1 MNRGGGSMKKFLN
14 IYGSWLGR
22 AGLFGLILLL
32 PGQAL
37 AGKNVFKFFE
47 DMEIHGFVS
56 SSYSYNF
63 NKPNSQTNC
72 GNPALLSGC
81 VRIFDQDDNS
91 FKLDNT
97 ELVFLK
103 ETPDVGDIGFRF
115 DLTFGFSLP
124 EAAQRHHSSAV
135 ATPSSALAT
144 PNDDFD
150 LQQAYVSWRAPI
162 GNGLQ
167 LDFGKFITHVGAEV
181 FEGYDGFNMNFSRTF
196 VFGWGIPFNHT
207 GIRATYEFTD
217 QLSLM
222 LMIANNWEEDGTNDN
237 NKDKTFGF
245 QVGYTP
251 VEKVGILLNW
261 VGGNQGI
268 KRVAGSAP
276 SINSNFRNIFD
287 VVVDIELTR
296 KWFLQLNADLGTEEN
311 ATALAGT
318 AKWWGYAAIVR
329 YDVNKWFSMNVRG
342 AHFNDDDGFRL
353 GAVGNK
359 LWEFTLT
366 PEFRIAENMVV
377 RFEYRHDQSNLGVFE
392 NSLGTGKK
400 SQNTVA
406 MNALIFF

>member
-1 MNRGGGSMKKFLN
+1 MKKFLS
-14 IYGSWLGR
+14 IFGSRLGR
-22 AGLFGLILLL
+22 VALFGLILLL
-32 PGQAL
+32 PSQAW

-63 NKPNSQTNC
+63 NKPMSQTNC
-72 GNPALLSGC
+72 GVAPLAGC
-81 VRIFDQDDNS
+81 ARIFDQDDNS

-124 EAAQRHHSSAV
+124 EGAQRARSSAAAPV
-135 ATPSSALAT
+135 PATGSPIATPD
-144 PNDDFD
+144 DDFD
-150 LQQAYVSWRAPI
+150 LQQAYVSWKAPI

-167 LDFGKFITHVGAEV
+167 LDFGKFVTHVGAEV
-181 FEGYDGFNMNFSRTF
+181 FDGYDGWNMNFSRTY

-207 GIRATYEFTD
+207 GLRATYAFTD

-222 LMIANNWEEDGTNDN
+222 GMIANNWEEAGVSDN
-237 NKDKTFGF
+237 NSEKTFGL
-245 QVGYTP
+245 QVAYSP

-261 VGGNQGI
+261 AGGNQGALG
-268 KRVAGSAP
+268 VVGG
-276 SINSNFRNIFD
+276 NDNWRNIYD
-287 VVVDIELTR
+287 IVVDVALTG
-296 KWFLQLNADLGTEEN
+296 KWSLQFNADLGTEQN
-311 ATALAGT
+311 ATAVGST
-318 AKWWGYAAIVR
+318 AKWWGIATIVR

-366 PEFRIAENMVV
+366 PEFRVAENMVV
-377 RFEYRHDQSNLGVFE
+377 RFEYRHDESNLGIFE
-392 NSLGTGKK
+392 NSRGAGTGH
-400 SQNTVA
+400 QDTVA
-406 MNALIFF
+406 MNALIHF

>member
-1 MNRGGGSMKKFLN
+1 MKKFSNL
-14 IYGSWLGR
+14 YGTRLGR
-22 AGLFGLILLL
+22 VALFGLILLL
-32 PGQAL
+32 PSQAW

-63 NKPNSQTNC
+63 NKPQSQTNC

-81 VRIFDQDDNS
+81 VRIFDQDDNT

-135 ATPSSALAT
+135 ATPSSTLAT

-150 LQQAYVSWRAPI
+150 LQQAYVSWKAPI

-167 LDFGKFITHVGAEV
+167 LDLGKFITHVGAEV
-181 FEGYDGFNMNFSRTF
+181 FEGYDGWNMNFSRTF

-207 GIRATYEFTD
+207 GLRATYEFTD
-217 QLSLM
+217 QLTVMAM
-222 LMIANNWEEDGTNDN
+222 LANNWEEAGVADN
-237 NKDKTFGF
+237 NTDKTFGF
-245 QVGYTP
+245 QIGYTP
-251 VEKVGILLNW
+251 VEKVGILFNW
-261 VGGNQGI
+261 VGGNQGVI
-268 KRVAGSAP
+268 RVAGAP
-276 SINSNFRNIFD
+276 PSTNSNFRNIYD
-287 VVVDIELTR
+287 IVVDIALTER
-296 KWFLQLNADLGTEEN
+296 LSLQLNADLGTEQN
-311 ATALAGT
+311 GTAIGDT
-318 AKWWGYAAIVR
+318 AKWWGYASIVR
-329 YDVNKWFSMNVRG
+329 YDFNKWFSMNIRG

-359 LWEFTLT
+359 LWEVTLT
-366 PEFRIAENMVV
+366 PEFRIAQNMVV

-392 NSLGTGKK
+392 NSRGAGT
-400 SQNTVA
+400 SHQDTFA
-406 MNALIFF
+406 MNALIHF